1 MEKVPFKSKHWLQIA
16 PFLLCTQ
23 AIEEPVTSKQTLIM
37 MLLSWILWTL
47 MILMKEVLRMVIA

>member
-23 AIEEPVTSKQTLIM
+23 AIAEPVTSKADTDNDVIVM
-37 MLLSWILWTL
+37 TL